1 MRWGLALATVLAV
14 LLAAA
19 ADASAKSR
27 RIASLNLCTD
37 QLLLMLV
44 ARERIATVTFLA
56 RDPATSYMADAAAGI
71 PVNHG
76 RLEEILPLD
85 PDLVLAGRYTTPFT
99 KALLAK
105 LDYRVYEAAVPATF
119 DGIRAQLREVAELL
133 GEPERGAALAA
144 EMDAKLARIAA
155 AAGPRPLAA
164 LYAPRGYTQ
173 GRGTLEDS
181 VLAAAGYRNLA
192 AELGLSGSGVL
203 PLELL
208 LRHDPGFLVFTAAG
222 DDAPSLATAILD
234 HPALTRGFAGRT
246 TVRVPARTWF
256 CPGPMVAD
264 AVLFLAEARR

>member
-1 MRWGLALATVLAV
+1 MRWALALAIVLAV
-14 LLAAA
+14 LLASV
-19 ADASAKSR
+19 ADAFAKPR

-56 RDPATSYMADAAAGI
+56 LDPVTSYMADAAAGI
-71 PVNHG
+71 ALNHG

-99 KALLAK
+99 KALLVK
-105 LDYRVYEAAVPATF
+105 LGYAVYDADVPGTF
-119 DGIRAQLREVAELL
+119 DGIRAQLRELAELL
-133 GEPERGAALAA
+133 GEAERGAALAA
-144 EMDAKLARIAA
+144 EMDAKLARAA
-155 AAGPRPLAA
+155 VIAGPRPLAV

-181 VLAAAGYRNLA
+181 VLVAAGYRNLA

-208 LRHDPGFLVFTAAG
+208 LRNAPGFLVFTAGG
-222 DDAPSLATAILD
+222 DDAPSLATAVLD
-234 HPALTRGFAGRT
+234 HPALARGFAGRT
-246 TVRVPARTWF
+246 IVRVPARIWF